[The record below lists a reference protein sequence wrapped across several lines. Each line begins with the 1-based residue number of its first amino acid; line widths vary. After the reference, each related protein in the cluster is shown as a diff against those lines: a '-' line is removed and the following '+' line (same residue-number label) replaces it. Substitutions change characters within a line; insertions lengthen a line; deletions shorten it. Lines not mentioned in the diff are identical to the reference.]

1 MRATC
6 TLFQLVIF
14 LFFLGEIDLRSKSQ
28 LLRHNHSDVASAVDS
43 LWSCRAFG
51 ADLKFVDHAE
61 IVESLEQIAQIDVEL
76 SLRPGIEA
84 ASESASDHDASSVC
98 PEF

>member
-1 MRATC
+1 MRAIC
-6 TLFQLVIF
+6 ALFQLVIF
-14 LFFLGEIDLRSKSQ
+14 LFFLGEIELRSRSQ
-28 LLRHNHSDVASAVDS
+28 LRHNHSDVASAVDS

-51 ADLKFVDHAE
+51 ADLKFVDHVE
-61 IVESLEQIAQIDVEL
+61 IIESLEQIAQIDVEL
-76 SLRPGIEA
+76 SLRRVVKA